1 VIDSYTVEVSK
12 DGTGTGTVQS
22 SPAGIDCG
30 TDCQSIFHGGTT
42 VTLTATPELGSTFVT
57 WSDPACGANPTC
69 PIDVE
74 ADVSLTATFGP

>member
-1 VIDSYTVEVSK
+1 MIDSHTLTVLK

-42 VTLTATPELGSTFVT
+42 VTLTATPDPGSTFVT

-74 ADVSLTATFGP
+74 DDVSVTATFGP